1 MRNVLNDKRRFY
13 ATITRPF
20 SRIERYISQG
30 KVLLEHQKFAYSPG
44 IGAESFKFLRKRPRA
59 HAGKTQAIPAEE
71 SLKND

>member
-13 ATITRPF
+13 ATILSHRE
-20 SRIERYISQG
+20 IYISQG